1 MKLNVFKYLIIIFT
15 LSSCSV
21 EDNWWDSTIDINPNL
36 PIDSNGYYRL
46 KLDQKLK
53 RTAHMLEGHLMDSP
67 NMINK
72 PIEFLLKS
80 SKSEASVNIIE
91 PKTHPRQQTFF
102 TTIVPDYNMV
112 GDTLTLRSRV
122 YVGIDAVG
130 ETRYAT
136 NFTKIILE

>member
-1 MKLNVFKYLIIIFT
+1 MKIFKYLIIALIT
-15 LSSCSV
+15 TSCNV
-21 EDNWWDSTIDINPNL
+21 DDTWWDSTIDINPNL
-36 PIDSNGYYRL
+36 PIDQNGYYRL
-46 KLDQKLK
+46 KLDLNLK
-53 RTAHMLEGHLMDSP
+53 RTLHTLEGHLIDSP

-72 PIEFLLKS
+72 PIEFLLRNGE
-80 SKSEASVNIIE
+80 SEVNIIE

-102 TTIVPDYNMV
+102 TTIAPSNDMI

-122 YVGIDAVG
+122 YLGIDAVG